1 MSTTADSHLL
11 TGAYAL
17 HALEPAEQAA
27 FERHMAHCAACAQE
41 VREFTETATKLGLA
55 AAVNPPP
62 GFKDAVMARIADVRQ
77 EPPRAVRATP
87 PRRRPRAVHWALAA
101 CVALAAALGGTAVW
115 QGQRAE
121 DARTQARAAQDRAAR
136 LDAVLSAPDVKVTSA
151 PLDAGGRATVVVS
164 RARDGA
170 VFAAAGLPSPPAG
183 KVYQLWYDVDGTMRP
198 AGLLPDSSGTVL
210 MEGSPR
216 AATAMGVTVE
226 PEGGSRAPTSKPVAL
241 MALPG

>member
-27 FERHMAHCAACAQE
+27 FERHMAHCEACAQE

-77 EPPRAVRATP
+77 EPPRPVRATP

-101 CVALAAALGGTAVW
+101 
-115 QGQRAE
+115 
-121 DARTQARAAQDRAAR
+121 
-136 LDAVLSAPDVKVTSA
+136 
-151 PLDAGGRATVVVS
+151 
-164 RARDGA
+164 
-170 VFAAAGLPSPPAG
+170 
-183 KVYQLWYDVDGTMRP
+183 
-198 AGLLPDSSGTVL
+198 
-210 MEGSPR
+210 
-216 AATAMGVTVE
+216 
-226 PEGGSRAPTSKPVAL
+226 
-241 MALPG
+241 